1 MYTQSAR
8 CPPLKSELLSHW
20 SHMTETLLLCLDVN
34 DRVVSGN
41 PAARRW
47 CQAALHAG
55 SSWWLS
61 CPAYAAAALQDA
73 VNSARCGVRGNVVV
87 KQVDP
92 ARHWTFSVTP
102 APGGGV
108 ILEGHDVTALQQSQ
122 DQVSW
127 WEACFEH
134 LPVAVTFY
142 DTAGCQLFGNV
153 AYRELVGTLA
163 PLQDV
168 LAADADESQ
177 VAAPLQVDAGST
189 VCVRRGASDQHLS
202 LQSCP
207 VERHG
212 IWTGDLV
219 MIRDIT
225 SHRGLER
232 RLTYQATHDELTGLL
247 NRSALETNPV
257 TRASPRLNT
266 MIFIDLDDFK
276 KVNDTWGHAA
286 GDSVLQA
293 VACRLR
299 RWQEAGE
306 FTVRWGGDE
315 FVALIGAT
323 TSKQA
328 QRRAEVLLSALQQP
342 VQIGTQTVSVTACI
356 GVVRTDA
363 PLQRRVTDLIARADT
378 AMYAAKRSGKN
389 TVQVELPLQSPADDS
404 HAGR

>member
-1 MYTQSAR
+1 MYTRSVR

-20 SHMTETLLLCLDVN
+20 SQTTETLLLCLDVN

-41 PAARRW
+41 PAAQRW

-55 SSWWLS
+55 SSWWPS
-61 CPAYAAAALQDA
+61 CPEYAAASLQEA
-73 VNSARCGVRGNVVV
+73 VNSARCGGAGNVVV
-87 KQVDP
+87 SEVDP

-102 APGGGV
+102 APGGSV
-108 ILEGHDVTALQQSQ
+108 ILEGHDVTALQQAE

-127 WEACFEH
+127 WEACFER

-153 AYRELVGTLA
+153 AYRELLVTLA

-168 LAADADESQ
+168 PAADADEHQ
-177 VAAPLQVDAGST
+177 VAEPLQVDADST
-189 VCVRRGASDQHLS
+189 VCVLRGADAQHLS

-225 SHRGLER
+225 RDRGLER

-257 TRASPRLNT
+257 TRASRRLNT

-286 GDSVLQA
+286 GDVVLQA

-315 FVALIGAT
+315 FVALIGAA
-323 TSKQA
+323 TSRQA
-328 QRRAEVLLSALQQP
+328 QQRAEVLLSVLQQP
-342 VQIGTQTVSVTACI
+342 VQIGTQAVNVTACI

-363 PLQRRVTDLIARADT
+363 PSQRRVTDLIARADA
-378 AMYAAKRSGKN
+378 AMYAAKNSGKN
-389 TVQVELPLQSPADDS
+389 KIHWSAPPESF
-404 HAGR
+404 R